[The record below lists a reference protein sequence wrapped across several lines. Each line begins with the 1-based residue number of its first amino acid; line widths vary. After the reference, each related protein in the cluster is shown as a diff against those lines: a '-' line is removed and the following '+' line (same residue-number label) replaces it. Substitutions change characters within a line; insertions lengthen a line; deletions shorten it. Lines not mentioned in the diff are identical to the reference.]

1 MNYKLFAES
10 IVENRPDIIAAY
22 GYGSAFV
29 HQSGYS
35 YNTKKS
41 LDLIFVVDDIK
52 KWNNKNFK
60 VNRDDYTKYSKT
72 IFKLT
77 PKHLLKSGTGII
89 YNVIT
94 NKYELDFK
102 YGLIE
107 PKNFID
113 DLYNWKHFYIS
124 GRFQK
129 PVYTIK
135 SNDIFDN
142 AIKFNRKISLLAALI
157 ILNKEFLTIDE
168 LLEQICKLS
177 YEGDI
182 RNLFVENPNKVHN
195 IVKGSLEA
203 LKEIYCNNEYLTVI
217 DNYVYVDLSK
227 VYEDSRF
234 LPRAFTKK
242 FNGNYDE
249 YGHMIG
255 KTFIKKNLKESI
267 EHPVKQLY
275 VSGLSTCKTYLN
287 EKIKKK
293 NIK

>member
-1 MNYKLFAES
+1 MKGDYINYKLFAES

-102 YGLIE
+102 YGFLTAVIVL
-107 PKNFID
+107 PAVVF
-113 DLYNWKHFYIS
+113 
-124 GRFQK
+124 K
-129 PVYTIK
+129 PVSSFATQ
-135 SNDIFDN
+135 NDI
-142 AIKFNRKISLLAALI
+142 
-157 ILNKEFLTIDE
+157 
-168 LLEQICKLS
+168 
-177 YEGDI
+177 
-182 RNLFVENPNKVHN
+182 
-195 IVKGSLEA
+195 
-203 LKEIYCNNEYLTVI
+203 
-217 DNYVYVDLSK
+217 
-227 VYEDSRF
+227 
-234 LPRAFTKK
+234 
-242 FNGNYDE
+242 
-249 YGHMIG
+249 
-255 KTFIKKNLKESI
+255 
-267 EHPVKQLY
+267 
-275 VSGLSTCKTYLN
+275 
-287 EKIKKK
+287 
-293 NIK
+293 